1 MDTASGGLPG
11 WATDIF
17 GLIESYDEVD
27 RMEVEEED
35 TERDEELLK
44 EVVVDSNLIL
54 QLLENISIQDTLDNH
69 SN

>member
-11 WATDIF
+11 WVMDIF

-35 TERDEELLK
+35 TERDEELPK
-44 EVVVDSNLIL
+44 EVVVDSDLIL

>member
-11 WATDIF
+11 WAMVIF
-17 GLIESYDEVD
+17 GLIESYDKVD

>member
-11 WATDIF
+11 WVMDIF

-44 EVVVDSNLIL
+44 EVVIDSDLIL

>member
-1 MDTASGGLPG
+1 MV
-11 WATDIF
+11 IF
-17 GLIESYDEVD
+17 GLIESYDKVD

-44 EVVVDSNLIL
+44 EVVIDSDLIL